1 MVLGKLGGY
10 MQKNET
16 RHLLIPH
23 RRINS
28 KWTKDFN
35 VRPQAIK
42 IIEEN
47 IGSQLFDI
55 SLSNLFWIYLLGQ
68 KKQKKNKQMG
78 LH

>member
-1 MVLGKLGGY
+1 MVLGKLDRN

-47 IGSQLFDI
+47 IGGKIMNTVTIFYQ
-55 SLSNLFWIYLLGQ
+55 IYVLRQG
-68 KKQKKNKQMG
+68 KK
-78 LH
+78 